1 MNIVVTGAN
10 GQLGYDVVNE
20 LKKRGFN
27 NVLGIDIEDLDIT
40 DKQAVKSFF
49 EKNNPSVIV
58 HCAAYTA
65 VDKAEDNKDLC
76 MKVNV
81 DGTKNLVEIASIYDS
96 KIVYI
101 STDYVF
107 DGTKLDPYEVSD
119 QPNPKSIYGKSKYL
133 GEVEIQKHAKHFIV
147 RISWVFGKNGQN
159 FVRTMLNLGKE
170 RELLNVVNDQF
181 GSPTY
186 TYDLSKIL
194 VDMIETE
201 KFGTYHATNEEKC
214 TWYEFTKEIF
224 KLSNINIPVNPI
236 ITNQYPTKAVRPK
249 NSYMSKKSI
258 VNNGFEKLPSWK
270 DALKRYLKEIEVID

>member
-1 MNIVVTGAN
+1 MNIVVTGVK
-10 GQLGYDVVNE
+10 GQLGHDVVNE
-20 LKKRGFN
+20 LNKRGYT
-27 NVLGIDIEDLDIT
+27 NVLGIDIADLDIT
-40 DKQAVKSFF
+40 NKLDVESFF
-49 EKNNPSVIV
+49 NKNKPSVIV

-76 MKVNV
+76 MTVNV
-81 DGTKNLVEIASIYDS
+81 EGTKNLVEIAKKYDS

-107 DGTKLDPYEVSD
+107 DGTKPSEYEVSD
-119 QPNPKSIYGKSKYL
+119 QPNPKSVYGESKYL
-133 GEVEIQKHAKHFIV
+133 GEIETQKHTKHFIV

-159 FVRTMLNLGKE
+159 FVKTMLRLGKE
-170 RELLNVVNDQF
+170 RESLNVVHDQV

-186 TYDLSKIL
+186 TLDLSRLL

-201 KFGTYHATNEEKC
+201 KYGTYHATNEEIC

-236 ITNQYPTKAVRPK
+236 TTDQYPTKAMRPK
-249 NSYMSKKSI
+249 NSRMSKQSL

-270 DALKRYLKEIEVID
+270 DALKRYLKEIEVIE